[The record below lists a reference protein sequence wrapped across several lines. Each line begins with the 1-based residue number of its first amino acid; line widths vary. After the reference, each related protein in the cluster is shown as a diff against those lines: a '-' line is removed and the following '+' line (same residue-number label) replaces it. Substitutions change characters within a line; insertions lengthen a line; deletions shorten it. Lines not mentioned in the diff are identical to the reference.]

1 MNASLRRYGTAFL
14 EPKSSDTL
22 CIMFLDDAKYSIV
35 GSNMEW
41 PPELWFEYEK
51 EKIVAYKKLIV
62 INILGRLLG
71 FADRLKKMLPNLEIQ
86 VFDIPEISWSHF
98 AREVKEQHEIKE
110 QLTKDKCVW
119 SSIGVMRL
127 NRFVFL
133 HVMHDK
139 LENIYYPSITQEKF
153 NHLCYE
159 VEKISRGKFG
169 KVAQIPLNG
178 RRLFGTVKPHEFNIL
193 ARKNVQT
200 SLFNICATQ
209 PCVDYYVQRHDEKF
223 FTSVCDE
230 VVPIFLNE
238 PNSNKE
244 SILNFKPYKLQ
255 SMEFENESNPV
266 MRWKMVLESNIK
278 CLIDFEFGKSI
289 YEKNIDIIRHNKSV
303 LYDTDW
309 KKLADNKI
317 QELPSSIIDIVNN
330 TNMKGAL
337 LYVY

>member
-1 MNASLRRYGTAFL
+1 MIWNHTD
-14 EPKSSDTL
+14 SSEL
-22 CIMFLDDAKYSIV
+22 KMKNLDDSSLSKYLDKIKNIV
-35 GSNMEW
+35 ITADKAIYLKN
-41 PPELWFEYEK
+41 K
-51 EKIVAYKKLIV
+51 EKIFTIGNSKAVNNNNTITASSLNYDKIK
-62 INILGRLLG
+62 NI
-71 FADRLKKMLPNLEIQ
+71 FEAK
-86 VFDIPEISWSHF
+86 
-98 AREVKEQHEIKE
+98 
-110 QLTKDKCVW
+110 
-119 SSIGVMRL
+119 
-127 NRFVFL
+127 
-133 HVMHDK
+133 
-139 LENIYYPSITQEKF
+139 
-153 NHLCYE
+153 
-159 VEKISRGKFG
+159 
-169 KVAQIPLNG
+169 
-178 RRLFGTVKPHEFNIL
+178 
-193 ARKNVQT
+193 KNVVVKDFERDT
-200 SLFNICATQ
+200 TIYADKITFLKN
-209 PCVDYYVQRHDEKF
+209 DEKF